1 MSGKVKPESARHS
14 AKALA
19 DIDAGWVQPAH
30 VDPLVVEG
38 EAKAIFRVIFAPT
51 PCRMMKPAFVN
62 TAVAF
67 RAAQE
72 CQKGGSVRL
81 AVANAERIIT
91 VLGEKG
97 VKLIQEDGQGVGVR
111 FATLPEPDTAS

>member
-1 MSGKVKPESARHS
+1 VSGKVKPESARHS

-62 TAVAF
+62 TAVASGPL
-67 RAAQE
+67 RN
-72 CQKGGSVRL
+72 VRK
-81 AVANAERIIT
+81 AVASGLLSRTLSASSPYWER
-91 VLGEKG
+91 
-97 VKLIQEDGQGVGVR
+97 R
-111 FATLPEPDTAS
+111 A